1 MRSVHRIRLT
11 FTLLGALAL
20 SGCLD
25 DDGGSGDD
33 TSKGQLNFNGFNGLS
48 YQTASQSGTTNAA
61 GEFRYYPGE
70 TLTFRVGD
78 LPLVSGVPA
87 RQYVTL
93 LEFFE
98 TTRTELQTPM
108 VDDEGLSTHTLTEQ
122 QVLENTTLMNL
133 RALTLITLLPLGG
146 PPAAVTLLPF
156 TAAAQ
161 GVPVVDTQN
170 IAQNIQQ
177 LRQMIEDEILQNE
190 QLLQLREQLTT
201 LTDQLAELQRTY
213 EALTR
218 LAELP
223 EVIRTEMEDEL
234 NGLLDQEFGDI
245 QATIRAIRTGDFSGL
260 TGSGAAEIETQMDR
274 VLAELGFDDDTL
286 REMATSGNAGA
297 ERIATQATTGALVS
311 AAAQNSYDDAGQ
323 SLERVER
330 LVGLIDDM
338 DELKESVDLNTRV
351 TAELAIALVAMWQL
365 EAVQTVGDGTGGVID
380 AATIAEEQNFMEFT
394 IPDLGD

>member
-1 MRSVHRIRLT
+1 MRISSLLT
-11 FTLLGALAL
+11 AYVRRTLRTSTIAL
-20 SGCLD
+20 
-25 DDGGSGDD
+25 
-33 TSKGQLNFNGFNGLS
+33 
-48 YQTASQSGTTNAA
+48 
-61 GEFRYYPGE
+61 
-70 TLTFRVGD
+70 
-78 LPLVSGVPA
+78 
-87 RQYVTL
+87 
-93 LEFFE
+93 
-98 TTRTELQTPM
+98 
-108 VDDEGLSTHTLTEQ
+108 
-122 QVLENTTLMNL
+122 
-133 RALTLITLLPLGG
+133 LLPLGITAPVTMIA
-146 PPAAVTLLPF
+146 PPAL
-156 TAAAQ
+156 AQ

-170 IAQNIQQ
+170 IAQAIQQ

-190 QLLQLREQLTT
+190 QLVQLREQLTT

-223 EVIRTEMEDEL
+223 EIIATEMEAEL
-234 NGLLDQEFGDI
+234 NGILDQEFGDI

-260 TGSGAAEIETQMDR
+260 RGSGAGEIETQMDR
-274 VLAELGFDDDTL
+274 VLAELGFDEDTL
-286 REMATSGNAGA
+286 SEMASSGNAGA

-323 SLERVER
+323 SLQRVDR

-365 EAVQTVGDGTGGVID
+365 EAVQTVSDGTGGVID

>member
-1 MRSVHRIRLT
+1 MKTPPALMIGLRTAAFLGGFAV
-11 FTLLGALAL
+11 LLA
-20 SGCLD
+20 
-25 DDGGSGDD
+25 
-33 TSKGQLNFNGFNGLS
+33 
-48 YQTASQSGTTNAA
+48 
-61 GEFRYYPGE
+61 P
-70 TLTFRVGD
+70 
-78 LPLVSGVPA
+78 
-87 RQYVTL
+87 
-93 LEFFE
+93 
-98 TTRTELQTPM
+98 
-108 VDDEGLSTHTLTEQ
+108 
-122 QVLENTTLMNL
+122 
-133 RALTLITLLPLGG
+133 ALTSG
-146 PPAAVTLLPF
+146 PAQ
-156 TAAAQ
+156 AQ

-190 QLLQLREQLTT
+190 QLTQLREQLTT

-223 EVIRTEMEDEL
+223 EIIQTEMEEEL

-260 TGSGAAEIETQMDR
+260 TGSGASEIETQMDR
-274 VLAELGFDDDTL
+274 VLADLGFDDDTL
-286 REMATSGNAGA
+286 SEMARSGNPGA
-297 ERIATQATTGALVS
+297 ERVATQATTGALVS

-380 AATIAEEQNFMEFT
+380 AATIAEEQRFMDFT
-394 IPDLGD
+394 LPELRAD

>member
-1 MRSVHRIRLT
+1 MHRTFARSRWIRSTALVCT
-11 FTLLGALAL
+11 LAL
-20 SGCLD
+20 
-25 DDGGSGDD
+25 GS
-33 TSKGQLNFNGFNGLS
+33 SFI
-48 YQTASQSGTTNAA
+48 SGT
-61 GEFRYYPGE
+61 
-70 TLTFRVGD
+70 
-78 LPLVSGVPA
+78 A
-87 RQYVTL
+87 R
-93 LEFFE
+93 
-98 TTRTELQTPM
+98 
-108 VDDEGLSTHTLTEQ
+108 
-122 QVLENTTLMNL
+122 
-133 RALTLITLLPLGG
+133 
-146 PPAAVTLLPF
+146 
-156 TAAAQ
+156 AQ

-190 QLLQLREQLTT
+190 QLTQLREQLTT

-223 EVIRTEMEDEL
+223 EIIQTQMEEEL

-260 TGSGAAEIETQMDR
+260 SGSGAGEIETQMDR
-274 VLAELGFDDDTL
+274 VLADLGFDDDTL
-286 REMATSGNAGA
+286 SEMARSGNPGA
-297 ERIATQATTGALVS
+297 ERVATQATTGALVS

-380 AATIAEEQNFMEFT
+380 AATIAEEQRFMEFT
-394 IPDLGD
+394 LPELRAE

>member
-1 MRSVHRIRLT
+1 M
-11 FTLLGALAL
+11 TLISKSARWLHSTALIGALA
-20 SGCLD
+20 
-25 DDGGSGDD
+25 
-33 TSKGQLNFNGFNGLS
+33 
-48 YQTASQSGTTNAA
+48 
-61 GEFRYYPGE
+61 
-70 TLTFRVGD
+70 
-78 LPLVSGVPA
+78 
-87 RQYVTL
+87 
-93 LEFFE
+93 
-98 TTRTELQTPM
+98 
-108 VDDEGLSTHTLTEQ
+108 
-122 QVLENTTLMNL
+122 
-133 RALTLITLLPLGG
+133 ILLPL
-146 PPAAVTLLPF
+146 PVSFPAV
-156 TAAAQ
+156 AQ
-161 GVPVVDTQN
+161 GVPTVDAQN

-177 LRQMIEDEILQNE
+177 LRQMIEDELLQNE
-190 QLLQLREQLTT
+190 QLLQLREQLAT

-223 EVIRTEMEDEL
+223 EIIRTEMEEEL

-245 QATIRAIRTGDFSGL
+245 IATIEAIRTGDFSGL
-260 TGSGAAEIETQMDR
+260 TGSGASEIETQMDR
-274 VLAELGFDDDTL
+274 VLADLGFDEDTL
-286 REMATSGNAGA
+286 AEMARSGNPGA

-380 AATIAEEQNFMEFT
+380 AATIAEEQRFMEFT
-394 IPDLGD
+394 LPELRAE

>member
-1 MRSVHRIRLT
+1 MP
-11 FTLLGALAL
+11 A
-20 SGCLD
+20 
-25 DDGGSGDD
+25 
-33 TSKGQLNFNGFNGLS
+33 N
-48 YQTASQSGTTNAA
+48 ASLKT
-61 GEFRYYPGE
+61 
-70 TLTFRVGD
+70 
-78 LPLVSGVPA
+78 
-87 RQYVTL
+87 
-93 LEFFE
+93 
-98 TTRTELQTPM
+98 
-108 VDDEGLSTHTLTEQ
+108 
-122 QVLENTTLMNL
+122 L
-133 RALTLITLLPLGG
+133 RALTLATLLPLGG
-146 PPAAVTLLPF
+146 VTAPITLLPF

-223 EVIRTEMEDEL
+223 EVVATEMEAEL
-234 NGLLDQEFGDI
+234 NGILDQEFGDI
-245 QATIRAIRTGDFSGL
+245 QATIQAIRTGDFSGL
-260 TGSGAAEIETQMDR
+260 SGSGASEIETQMDR

-311 AAAQNSYDDAGQ
+311 AAAQNSYNDAGQ

-330 LVGLIDDM
+330 LVGLIGDM

>member
-1 MRSVHRIRLT
+1 MRTS
-11 FTLLGALAL
+11 TLLTTFVRKTLRTL
-20 SGCLD
+20 S
-25 DDGGSGDD
+25 
-33 TSKGQLNFNGFNGLS
+33 
-48 YQTASQSGTTNAA
+48 
-61 GEFRYYPGE
+61 
-70 TLTFRVGD
+70 
-78 LPLVSGVPA
+78 VS
-87 RQYVTL
+87 L
-93 LEFFE
+93 
-98 TTRTELQTPM
+98 
-108 VDDEGLSTHTLTEQ
+108 
-122 QVLENTTLMNL
+122 
-133 RALTLITLLPLGG
+133 LLPLGV
-146 PPAAVTLLPF
+146 AVPF
-156 TAAAQ
+156 TTITSSAYAQ

-170 IAQNIQQ
+170 IAQAILQ

-190 QLLQLREQLTT
+190 QLVQLREQLTT

-223 EVIRTEMEDEL
+223 EVIATEMEAEL
-234 NGLLDQEFGDI
+234 NGILDQEFGDI

-260 TGSGAAEIETQMDR
+260 RGSGAGEIETQMDR
-274 VLAELGFDDDTL
+274 VLAELGFDEDTL
-286 REMATSGNAGA
+286 SEMASSGNAGA

-311 AAAQNSYDDAGQ
+311 AAAQNSYEDAGQ
-323 SLERVER
+323 SLQRVDR

-365 EAVQTVGDGTGGVID
+365 EAVQTVSDGTGGVID